1 MPQGITAL
9 IMLIQAVLTMPVLM
23 NLTIIILM
31 IILNLVILIITL
43 ALWIYNININNI
55 LNSSQKGYDT
65 MNILNSLISWTL
77 MIAIIMEVP
86 IIINCYK

>member
-43 ALWIYNININNI
+43 ALVDLTININNI
-55 LNSSQKGYDT
+55 LNSSQKDMYNEYIKQLDKLDFNDGNNYGSS
-65 MNILNSLISWTL
+65 NN
-77 MIAIIMEVP
+77 
-86 IIINCYK
+86 N